1 MGGSTGIVYGG
12 LKYQVILRNICL
24 FSFSPNP
31 KPQISNLLF
40 RFPYFQARCIA
51 DVSADPDNTS
61 FLAGTL
67 SLREENEVFFFFSFF
82 WSLWFFFFYLF
93 EIEIVV
99 RILFGWSFCRCI
111 LSGCRR
117 RGRSLFARVC
127 STIRVRSGI
136 SSHAHLIQGSSPL
149 ASLLVGYSLCNSWWG
164 LVIFH
169 VYKKF
174 NLAVVFL
181 VCSLDRVSA
190 EFKCEFR

>member
-1 MGGSTGIVYGG
+1 MV
-12 LKYQVILRNICL
+12 L
-24 FSFSPNP
+24 
-31 KPQISNLLF
+31 
-40 RFPYFQARCIA
+40 
-51 DVSADPDNTS
+51 
-61 FLAGTL
+61 
-67 SLREENEVFFFFSFF
+67 
-82 WSLWFFFFYLF
+82 FFYLF

-149 ASLLVGYSLCNSWWG
+149 SSLLVGYSQCNSWWG

-190 EFKCEFR
+190 EFKCEFRWSGHEKDVLNPNGRIKLHILVRSHFTIVFVLYGKKDGFFFYHIMSHDTD